1 MDLWTVSPQTVMPM
15 PNSVQGYKVDPFNL
29 INVRINALSYTP

>member
-1 MDLWTVSPQTVMPM
+1 MDLWTVSPKNVIPM

-29 INVRINALSYTP
+29 INVDISDLSYTP